1 MRLERDANRC
11 VGGLGEGEREDVVL
25 RHRGCG
31 RRSASGAHTE
41 GGDALAAAED
51 VLAPEGAVLARG
63 GSFHPAHSPS
73 ARITRDTTA
82 NNTARNTSDLESN
95 DERS

>member
-1 MRLERDANRC
+1 MPLRASAD
-11 VGGLGEGEREDVVL
+11 GGGG
-25 RHRGCG
+25 GG
-31 RRSASGAHTE
+31 GGGAAADGE

-73 ARITRDTTA
+73 ARVTRDTTA